1 MGTAYLE
8 DTDHARGVV
17 VISYQTG
24 PFAPECFDRSVF
36 KSVMD
41 LAKIMPIKLA
51 GYHFCFDDI
60 RFRMVWGLATVFVG
74 KDARLR
80 SRDHEG
86 THVECRYGLMSYGI
100 PVDAMP
106 INIDGVEDY
115 SWFLNWIE
123 ERKAIE
129 TDKATDGDVS

>member
-1 MGTAYLE
+1 MEEADYK
-8 DTDHARGVV
+8 RGVV
-17 VISYQTG
+17 VVSYQTG
-24 PFAPECFDRSVF
+24 PFSTEYFDRSVF

-41 LAKIMPIKLA
+41 LSKIMPVKLA

-60 RFRMVWGLATVFVG
+60 RYRMVWGLATVFVG
-74 KDARLR
+74 KEARLR

-100 PVDAMP
+100 PVESMP
-106 INIDGVEDY
+106 IDIDGVENN

-123 ERKAIE
+123 ERRTKEAASNTPSE
-129 TDKATDGDVS
+129 GN